1 MGQFKG
7 YQCLLIVLRR
17 FLHAAGVL
25 ILACTCVAPTATVFL
40 QHISTKGSKSANM
53 KPDAKQF
60 VFHNSPNEAAH
71 IIGPGKTITSKV
83 PSFCVYYTSTKRS
96 FSKNQVAGFLPWT
109 GVCQT

>member
-1 MGQFKG
+1 LEKIGAVKHVPRLAWQIPSL
-7 YQCLLIVLRR
+7 YCTDSRVL
-17 FLHAAGVL
+17 
-25 ILACTCVAPTATVFL
+25 L
-40 QHISTKGSKSANM
+40 QHISTKGSKSSNM

-83 PSFCVYYTSTKRS
+83 PSFCVYYSDAKRS
-96 FSKNQVAGFLPWT
+96 FSKSQAAGFLPWT